1 MLKLIKK
8 SLIILLLLFIN
19 IIVLLSKSIYN
30 FYEKN
35 KTKIKKYAKNFH
47 IALKEELTKW
57 GYKIW
62 EINITMMN

>member
-19 IIVLLSKSIYN
+19 IIVLLFKSIYN

>member
-8 SLIILLLLFIN
+8 SLIILLLICIN
-19 IIVLLSKSIYN
+19 IMVSLVKSIYK

-35 KTKIKKYAKNFH
+35 KGKMKKYAKNFH

-62 EINITMMN
+62 EINTTIMS